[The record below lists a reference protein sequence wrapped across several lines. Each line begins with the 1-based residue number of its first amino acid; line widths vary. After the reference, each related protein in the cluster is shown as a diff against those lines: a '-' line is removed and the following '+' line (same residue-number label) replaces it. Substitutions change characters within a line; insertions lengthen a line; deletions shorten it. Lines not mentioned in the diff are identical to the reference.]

1 MALCVHTLYQETTE
15 EDHKKQ
21 EQLNNKDKEIQEVLQ
36 SREREIEELKSKHKE
51 IQELIKSKDQIET
64 LLASKE
70 SEIESKDR
78 QFRELLDSKDKEIK
92 DKEKEIER
100 LSTQIKTKQM
110 ESQGVS
116 SACRLTIIIYTVMM
130 ILHRSLQILNRAAHL
145 QPIASARPTAQGGQ
159 SSLKVTKS

>member
-1 MALCVHTLYQETTE
+1 M
-15 EDHKKQ
+15 
-21 EQLNNKDKEIQEVLQ
+21 Q

-78 QFRELLDSKDKEIK
+78 QFKELLDSKDKEIK

-130 ILHRSLQILNRAAHL
+130 ILHRSL
-145 QPIASARPTAQGGQ
+145 
-159 SSLKVTKS
+159 